1 MLEKQLFNLHFI
13 ILAPGSYDVE
23 KVENVVHQSS
33 PAFSFGVKYKEH
45 QTENLP
51 GKTLI
56 KIKTLFYF
64 ATNVC
69 ISYYFKP
76 VLVFILEVLRNIHEA
91 VNFLFQLLAHM
102 T

>member
-1 MLEKQLFNLHFI
+1 MGVSETFNIGVMASGRIYFFSCTHCTFCMLEKQLSNLYFI

-51 GKTLI
+51 GK
-56 KIKTLFYF
+56 
-64 ATNVC
+64 
-69 ISYYFKP
+69 
-76 VLVFILEVLRNIHEA
+76 H
-91 VNFLFQLLAHM
+91 
-102 T
+102 